1 MELRR
6 DALYFETGG
15 TAAFYLYYQGTVSIG
30 GEETVEYPEAI
41 VAFKLD
47 SFPQKFYSAMHGGEI
62 RYKNSDF
69 GVLMIVESKE
79 EYLRRVYGD
88 YQYVDRDVYELEL
101 P

>member
-69 GVLMIVESKE
+69 GVFFGRGVEGGIPAQGLWGLS
-79 EYLRRVYGD
+79 VCG
-88 YQYVDRDVYELEL
+88 